1 MTTASQKQGSALGKI
16 IGHPLRIRCLVRLTE
31 RKASPSELA
40 KEFKENLGTIYYHIK
55 ALETEGVIE
64 EVETRSVKN
73 TTEHFYRAVERP
85 QIDDEESEAL
95 GPEKRAEWCKH
106 ILNLCFADIAASVEA
121 GTFSERP
128 DHNVCRYPAIV
139 DQQGW
144 EDLTRVYGEALEQA
158 MNIEAES
165 AGRLVEN
172 EEEGIPTR
180 VLSFVFEAVSP

>member
-1 MTTASQKQGSALGKI
+1 MTPIQTKQGSALGKI

-40 KEFKENLGTIYYHIK
+40 KEFETDLGTVYYHVK
-55 ALETEGVIE
+55 ELEVDGVIE

-85 QIDDEESEAL
+85 QIDDAESEAL
-95 GPEKRAEWCKH
+95 GPEKRAEWIKH
-106 ILNLCFADIAASVEA
+106 ILSLCFADIASSVEA

-139 DQQGW
+139 DQRGW
-144 EDLTRVYGEALEQA
+144 EDLTKVYGEALRKA
-158 MNIEAES
+158 MDIEAES
-165 AGRLVEN
+165 AGRLIKGK
-172 EEEGIPTR
+172 EEGIPTR
-180 VLSFVFEAVSP
+180 VLSFVFEMPS